1 MECTGIYHLPLYY
14 ALQTAFPDRTKQI
27 VAMNPL
33 LIQRHGTMLGVKT
46 DPINARDM
54 ATLALYDGF
63 IQPSYIGTSQFHE
76 LRDMIRSDHTIRG
89 QLTRIKNHLHRT
101 LDGNNQKYR
110 FNFNFEWMIGV
121 LDAYLAKEQTLREAF
136 ALYITNQKALGKK
149 TMVVEKNAAI
159 LGSYGEI
166 RLDQETRFSLQM
178 DLCRFLNED
187 LVCGVILTWAE
198 HLVQSAPELNA
209 KYTQIL
215 GIPGFGSVTA
225 LTVLLELG
233 DYTRFRGWKQLAKF
247 LWDCAVRRR

>member
-1 MECTGIYHLPLYY
+1 
-14 ALQTAFPDRTKQI
+14 
-27 VAMNPL
+27 
-33 LIQRHGTMLGVKT
+33 
-46 DPINARDM
+46 
-54 ATLALYDGF
+54 
-63 IQPSYIGTSQFHE
+63 
-76 LRDMIRSDHTIRG
+76 MIRSYHTIRG

-166 RLDQETRFSLQM
+166 RLDQETRFLLQM

-187 LVCGVILTWAE
+187 LVCGVILTRAE

-247 LWDCAVRRR
+247 CGIVPSEEDTGYITGKRHINRFSNPNLRLALTQAAGVLIGKHKVFSEGKNSLPLSDLGSIC